1 MVSPRYCGR
10 DARGEAM
17 SDGGGGGDGRNG
29 ARKLGLQGW
38 LGLRDGL
45 LSAFGGV
52 LAYARAQ
59 SAAAGDPAGD
69 SNGDPSGDAAGN
81 PAGKATAADPAGRAA
96 VAVHEFRKSVRR
108 ARAVIRLL
116 RPLIDEPEY
125 AFLEQELRG
134 ALGAASGLRD
144 ADVLLGTLRAHPVRP
159 GSPEAA
165 AARAAAKAL
174 EARVAALRAG
184 PPASVVLA
192 EGAARLAPLPD
203 ALGAALPRALT
214 PKDVARGLARLFRR
228 AEKALRDARRD
239 ACDETIHD
247 WRKRVKELRYALELL
262 DAAAGGDDPGR
273 PAAASP
279 PRETGLR
286 RTAAQLAEGLG
297 QVTDLIVLH
306 RELLALEAPG
316 DKGGLETL
324 AARVEDRVQAGFREM
339 VRLSRP
345 LFGGKPRAVADAIVA
360 AAVKTPRGPSRVAAA
375 PPPLVRPRTAPAGP
389 ATTTAP
395 ARSGTKQ
402 TPARPRA
409 TKATT
414 ARPGTKKTPARP
426 GTTKRP
432 ARPRPRTTTRRRL
445 T

>member
-262 DAAAGGDDPGR
+262 DGLRPGARSAAHRAAAR
-273 PAAASP
+273 
-279 PRETGLR
+279 
-286 RTAAQLAEGLG
+286 LAEKLG
-297 QVTDLIVLH
+297 EITDLIVL
-306 RELLALEAPG
+306 RAWLEAAG
-316 DKGGLETL
+316 DGLPPE
-324 AARVEDRVQAGFREM
+324 AAVLSDAIERGIRARFR
-339 VRLSRP
+339 RLCP
-345 LFGGKPRAVADAIVA
+345 AADALFE
-360 AAVKTPRGPSRVAAA
+360 R
-375 PPPLVRPRTAPAGP
+375 RPRDFAREILHPTTDAPDER
-389 ATTTAP
+389 TEAP
-395 ARSGTKQ
+395 
-402 TPARPRA
+402 
-409 TKATT
+409 
-414 ARPGTKKTPARP
+414 
-426 GTTKRP
+426 
-432 ARPRPRTTTRRRL
+432 
-445 T
+445 